1 MTLTSEAHPQSV
13 NGRLAERLSTGKEN
27 ILSEWLVR
35 VRADPQIVPADNLDV
50 SALRNHIP
58 HIFDDLID
66 SLRRYGSEVVADKAG
81 KDAEVHGA
89 TRLKQGY
96 QLTEML
102 REMKHLRAV
111 LIFQVRTFEEQ
122 NPDDGM
128 AARLFIETML
138 HDFLDEIAIQASEE
152 YLWAQESSP
161 EGLKDNQ
168 TELSAP

>member
-1 MTLTSEAHPQSV
+1 MTLTSDAHPHSV
-13 NGRLAERLSTGKEN
+13 NGRLAEHLSTGKDAL
-27 ILSEWLVR
+27 LSEWLVR
-35 VRADPQIVPADNLDV
+35 VRADPHIVLADSLNT
-50 SALRNHIP
+50 SALKNHIP
-58 HIFDDLID
+58 HIVDDLID
-66 SLRRYGSEVVADKAG
+66 SLRRYGSDVVADKAG

-128 AARLFIETML
+128 AARLFIATTV
-138 HDFLDEIAIQASEE
+138 HDFLDEVAIQASEE

-161 EGLKDNQ
+161 KGLKDNL
-168 TELSAP
+168 TDLSDT

>member
-1 MTLTSEAHPQSV
+1 MTLPSEAHPQSV
-13 NGRLAERLSTGKEN
+13 NGRLAEHLSNGKEA
-27 ILSEWLVR
+27 ILNEWLVR
-35 VRADPQIVPADNLDV
+35 VRADPHIVPTDNLDAT
-50 SALRNHIP
+50 ALRNHVP

-66 SLRRYGSEVVADKAG
+66 TLRRYGSEAVADRAV

-111 LIFQVRTFEEQ
+111 LIFQVRAFEEL

-128 AARLFIETML
+128 AARLFIAITL
-138 HDFLDEIAIQASEE
+138 HDFLDEVAIQASEE

-161 EGLKDNQ
+161 KGWKDN
-168 TELSAP
+168 